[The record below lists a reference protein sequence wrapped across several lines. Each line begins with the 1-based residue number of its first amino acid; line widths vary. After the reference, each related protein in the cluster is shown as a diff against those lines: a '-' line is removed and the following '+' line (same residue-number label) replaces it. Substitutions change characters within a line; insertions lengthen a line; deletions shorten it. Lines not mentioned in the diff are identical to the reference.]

1 MFFSGLEKAYVY
13 QYGESLVVGKT
24 EGEYPE
30 FQTLALL
37 NISFFIFQMI
47 SKRKP
52 KIQVFF
58 FFPEWLLWLL
68 GYVQVCFYPFS
79 DCCYEY
85 FINSMH
91 SEANSAGRNENAI
104 NIADCPTSVGLGTPW
119 RWQMLFRV
127 PQTYYRMGCFWSL
140 SKCCMLERALLL
152 LHFLCFGRRDLGH
165 LSFLRG
171 KC

>member
-30 FQTLALL
+30 FLTLALL

-58 FFPEWLLWLL
+58 LSRMTTL
-68 GYVQVCFYPFS
+68 
-79 DCCYEY
+79 
-85 FINSMH
+85 
-91 SEANSAGRNENAI
+91 AAGL
-104 NIADCPTSVGLGTPW
+104 CPS
-119 RWQMLFRV
+119 
-127 PQTYYRMGCFWSL
+127 
-140 SKCCMLERALLL
+140 LLL
-152 LHFLCFGRRDLGH
+152 SLF
-165 LSFLRG
+165 
-171 KC
+171 